1 MNKTKRVRLTVTV
14 SLLLYSFALI
24 AEPESPRILTIDEMF
39 RLAEE
44 NSRSLK
50 VEKRGIDVA
59 ENAIAVARAQRLP
72 DINLQ
77 ASANYLGNGFIT
89 DRDFSNFTKAP
100 IPHFG
105 NNFALDAS
113 WVVYSGGAI
122 RNNIALAKVQ
132 KEQASTATS
141 LNREQ
146 IRFLLLGQ
154 YLDLYKLDNQMKVY
168 RQNIALTSR
177 LIDNVKAKHEQG
189 TALKND
195 ITRYELQMEN
205 LKLELRKLQDQSS
218 ILNHQ
223 LCNSLGLPESTVI
236 APDTTILHLSMMD
249 EEENAWQEK
258 AANSSPLLKQ
268 SSLDI
273 DRMRLQ
279 EKMERAE
286 KLPKLS
292 IVAANH
298 FDGPITIEVPPI
310 NKNFNYWFVGM
321 GISYNLASLYKNDKK
336 VRQAQSAVEQSIAS
350 RDAVA
355 EQLNNAVQADYVNY
369 QQSFVELQ
377 TRQKS
382 VELAQQNYQVVE
394 DRYLNQLAIITDM
407 IDASNMKLSAELQ
420 EVNARIGII
429 YAYHKMKY
437 TAGTL

>member
-1 MNKTKRVRLTVTV
+1 
-14 SLLLYSFALI
+14 
-24 AEPESPRILTIDEMF
+24 MF

-336 VRQAQSAVEQSIAS
+336 VR
-350 RDAVA
+350 R
-355 EQLNNAVQADYVNY
+355 
-369 QQSFVELQ
+369 
-377 TRQKS
+377 T
-382 VELAQQNYQVVE
+382 AQQC
-394 DRYLNQLAIITDM
+394 RPSRLCQLPTIICRTTDT
-407 IDASNMKLSAELQ
+407 SEKRGTGTTELPSRGRSLSES
-420 EVNARIGII
+420 AR
-429 YAYHKMKY
+429 HHHRHD
-437 TAGTL
+437 

>member
-1 MNKTKRVRLTVTV
+1 
-14 SLLLYSFALI
+14 
-24 AEPESPRILTIDEMF
+24 
-39 RLAEE
+39 
-44 NSRSLK
+44 
-50 VEKRGIDVA
+50 
-59 ENAIAVARAQRLP
+59 
-72 DINLQ
+72 
-77 ASANYLGNGFIT
+77 
-89 DRDFSNFTKAP
+89 
-100 IPHFG
+100 
-105 NNFALDAS
+105 
-113 WVVYSGGAI
+113 
-122 RNNIALAKVQ
+122 
-132 KEQASTATS
+132 
-141 LNREQ
+141 
-146 IRFLLLGQ
+146 
-154 YLDLYKLDNQMKVY
+154 
-168 RQNIALTSR
+168 
-177 LIDNVKAKHEQG
+177 
-189 TALKND
+189 
-195 ITRYELQMEN
+195 
-205 LKLELRKLQDQSS
+205 
-218 ILNHQ
+218 
-223 LCNSLGLPESTVI
+223 
-236 APDTTILHLSMMD
+236 MD

-310 NKNFNYWFVGM
+310 NKDFNYWFVGM

-394 DRYLNQLAIITDM
+394 DRYLN
-407 IDASNMKLSAELQ
+407 
-420 EVNARIGII
+420 
-429 YAYHKMKY
+429 
-437 TAGTL
+437 